1 MHYLT
6 DTDVSKTETAGY
18 EAATLFIS
26 LHDSQIIYKAP
37 V

>member
-6 DTDVSKTETAGY
+6 DTDVLKTETAGY
-18 EAATLFIS
+18 EAATLFVS
-26 LHDSQIIYKAP
+26 CQGSQIISKTG

>member
-6 DTDVSKTETAGY
+6 DTDVLKTETAGY

-26 LHDSQIIYKAP
+26 FPDSQIIYKTC

>member
-6 DTDVSKTETAGY
+6 DTDVLKTETSSY

-26 LHDSQIIYKAP
+26 FRDSQIIYKTS